1 MAHKLAQENPNI
13 TADVV
18 EATEFPAL
26 TQRYNVM
33 AVPKTVINESKE
45 FTGAYPE
52 DRFVDEI
59 LQAIQ

>member
-1 MAHKLAQENPNI
+1 MAHKLALENPNV

-18 EATEFPAL
+18 EATEFPVL
-26 TQRYNVM
+26 TQKYNVM
-33 AVPKTVINESKE
+33 AVPKTVINDSTE

-59 LQAIQ
+59 LQAMQ